1 MNTRLFVGNLPWKV
15 TEQELEQLFAEH
27 GPVAESILML
37 DRESGRSRGF
47 GFVTMGTAEGATA
60 AIEALNGKEI
70 DGRQLTVNEARPR
83 EERPPRRDR
92 SERY

>member
-1 MNTRLFVGNLPWKV
+1 MNTRLFVGNLAWAV
-15 TEQELEQLFAEH
+15 TEQDLEALFTEH
-27 GPVAESILML
+27 GPVSETILML

-70 DGRQLTVNEARPR
+70 EGRQLTVNEARPR
-83 EERPPRRDR
+83 EERPPRR
-92 SERY
+92 ERY